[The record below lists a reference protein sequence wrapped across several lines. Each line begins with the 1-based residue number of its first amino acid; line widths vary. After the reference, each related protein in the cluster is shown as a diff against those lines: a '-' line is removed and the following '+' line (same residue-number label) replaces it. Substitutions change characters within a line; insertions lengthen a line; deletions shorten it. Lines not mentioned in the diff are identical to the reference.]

1 MVPRVLMVQRDLYF
15 DGPDLEDLEPA
26 IAADGET
33 ALSWLRRER
42 FDAVLLDLR
51 LEPLDGWC
59 VLAAVGSW
67 LEKPRLIA
75 VVGDRNDVDRAL
87 FLGADLCVM
96 AGTQLHARAL
106 TRSTPAM
113 RPEMSLGRE
122 ESECLQ
128 SPRTTYPRPTMSGV
142 SV

>member
-1 MVPRVLMVQRDLYF
+1 VVPRVLMVQQDLYF
-15 DGPDLEDLEPA
+15 DGPGLEDIEPA

-33 ALSWLRRER
+33 ALALLRRER

-67 LEKPRLIA
+67 SERPRLIA
-75 VVGDRNDVDRAL
+75 AVGDRGDIERARH
-87 FLGADLCVM
+87 LGADFCVM

-106 TRSTPAM
+106 TRSTKEMECP
-113 RPEMSLGRE
+113 RPPTS
-122 ESECLQ
+122 
-128 SPRTTYPRPTMSGV
+128 YPRPMPSGV